1 MDTGAEKIRVL
12 LVDDE
17 EDFLLSSAQ
26 ALERRG
32 FQVDVAPNG
41 VTALEKIDRVEYQ
54 IVVLDVK
61 MPDIDGLEVF
71 RILRQRHPSLPV
83 VMLTGHSSLEDAFQT
98 SRDGIADYLDK
109 PIDMDELARRL
120 RGIVQQQQA
129 QAESGDRVEGEG
141 AGETVRVMVVDDETD
156 FLQSVKAVLERRRL
170 SVTTAE
176 SGEAALGL
184 LAENLVDVIVLD
196 VKMPGMSGLDV
207 LRRVRRDYPSVQV
220 ILLSGHPSVDAAVE
234 GVRLGASEYL
244 QKPPDIEHLA
254 GTIRKLHQ
262 EKLAF
267 VRNQQEKL
275 IEEIRRRYPD

>member
-1 MDTGAEKIRVL
+1 MRVL

-32 FQVDVAPNG
+32 FHVDVAPNG

-71 RILRQRHPSLPV
+71 RILHQRHPSLPV

-120 RGIVQQQQA
+120 RAIA
-129 QAESGDRVEGEG
+129 QRHRLQPESGDGVEATGV
-141 AGETVRVMVVDDETD
+141 GETVRVMVVDDEVD
-156 FLQSVKAVLERRRL
+156 FLQSIKAVLERRRL

-176 SGEAALGL
+176 SGEAALEL

-196 VKMPGMSGLDV
+196 VKMPGLSGLDV
-207 LRRVRRDYPSVQV
+207 LRRVKCDYPSVQV

-234 GVRLGASEYL
+234 GVRLGANEYL

-267 VRNQQEKL
+267 VQNQQEKL

>member
-54 IVVLDVK
+54 VVVLDVK

>member
-120 RGIVQQQQA
+120 RAIVQRHQA
-129 QAESGDRVEGEG
+129 QAESGDRVEAED
-141 AGETVRVMVVDDETD
+141 AGETVRVMVVDDEID

-207 LRRVRRDYPSVQV
+207 LRRVKRDYPSVQV

-234 GVRLGASEYL
+234 GVRLGANEYL

-262 EKLAF
+262 EKLAI
-267 VRNQQEKL
+267 VQNQQEKL